1 MRNSYALVIGRFQP
15 PCNHHVSILTELIE
29 KYHPKKILLGIGV
42 SQKKDD
48 RNFLDYEEVK
58 KLMIPILNNLNI
70 KYEIKPIPDINN
82 PPKYCEHVK
91 SIFTEINENN
101 TILYTENTYT
111 SDCFIKY
118 NHNYQIIKP
127 TILPIRATEI
137 REMMLKNKNWQ
148 QFVPHHVAKYLKKL
162 H

>member
-15 PCNHHVSILTELIE
+15 PCNHHVSILTELVE

-82 PPKYCEHVK
+82 PPKYCEHVE

-101 TILYTENTYT
+101 TFLYTENTYT
-111 SDCFIKY
+111 SDCFIQYGHHYKVVT
-118 NHNYQIIKP
+118 P

-148 QFVPHHVAKYLKKL
+148 QFVPPHVAEYLKKR
-162 H
+162 